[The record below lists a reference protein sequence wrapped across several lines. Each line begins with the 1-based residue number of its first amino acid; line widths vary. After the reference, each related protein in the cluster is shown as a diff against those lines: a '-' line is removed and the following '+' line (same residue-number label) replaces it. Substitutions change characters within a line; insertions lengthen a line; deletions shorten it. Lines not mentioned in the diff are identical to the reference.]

1 MPAQW
6 EKQQAII
13 LTWPHSQSGF
23 CDNLYPI
30 ETLYYQLVSLISQEQ
45 QVWINASDESLARL
59 QRLYKTNSNIRIFNI
74 NSNDCW
80 ARDHGP
86 ISLYTQG
93 KLELQNFHFNGWG
106 NKFVHN
112 LDNAISS
119 NMAKLGGFSQT
130 KLNDHELILEGGS
143 IETDGQGTLL
153 TTQTCLL
160 NKNRNPQLNQAQIEE
175 KLKTIFGFKRILWL
189 KSGHLEGDDTDAH
202 IDTLARFITPNHI
215 VYCQAKP
222 EDSHYASLKAMESEL
237 KAFKQTNGEAYTLTP
252 LPLPSAIYNAQ
263 GHRLPATYANFL
275 FINNRL
281 LVPIYGVKED
291 QLALEQF
298 RQALPNYPIEPINC
312 REAIEQFGSLH
323 CLTMQVHHEQSDE
336 S

>member
-30 ETLYYQLVSLISQEQ
+30 ETLYYQLVSLISQAQ

-59 QRLYKTNSNIRIFNI
+59 ESLYKTNSNVRIFNI

-86 ISLYTQG
+86 ISLYVDG

-106 NKFVHN
+106 NKFTHN
-112 LDNAISS
+112 LDNNINS
-119 NMAKLGGFSQT
+119 NMAKLDGFGQT

-153 TTQTCLL
+153 TTKTCLL
-160 NKNRNPQLNQAQIEE
+160 NKNRNPQLNQTQIED
-175 KLKTIFGFKRILWL
+175 KLKTTLGFKRILWL
-189 KSGHLEGDDTDAH
+189 EHGHLEGDDTDAH
-202 IDTLARFITPNHI
+202 IDTLARFITPDHI
-215 VYCQAKP
+215 IYCQAKP
-222 EDSHYASLKAMESEL
+222 EDSHYASLKAMEDEL
-237 KAFKQTNGEAYTLTP
+237 KAFKQTNGASYALTP

-263 GHRLPATYANFL
+263 GQRLPATYANFL

-312 REAIEQFGSLH
+312 RETIEQFGSLH
-323 CLTMQVHHEQSDE
+323 CLTMQVHHEQPDE

>member
-59 QRLYKTNSNIRIFNI
+59 KNLYKTNSNVRIFNI

-80 ARDHGP
+80 ARDHGA
-86 ISLYTQG
+86 ISLYVDG
-93 KLELQNFHFNGWG
+93 NLELQNFHFNGWG
-106 NKFVHN
+106 NKFAHD
-112 LDNAISS
+112 LDNKIST
-119 NMAKLGGFSQT
+119 NMAKLNGFGQT
-130 KLNDHELILEGGS
+130 KLNEHELILEGGS

-153 TTQTCLL
+153 TTKTCLL
-160 NKNRNPQLNQAQIEE
+160 NQNRNPQLNQAQIEE
-175 KLKTIFGFKRILWL
+175 RLKTKFGFKRILWL
-189 KSGHLEGDDTDAH
+189 EHGHLEGDDTDAH

-215 VYCQAKP
+215 IYCQGKP
-222 EDSHYASLKAMESEL
+222 KDSHYANLKAMEDEL
-237 KAFKQTNGEAYTLTP
+237 KAFKQTNGAPYSLTP

-263 GHRLPATYANFL
+263 GQRLPATYANFL

-336 S
+336 K